1 MERTGE
7 IQSGE
12 HTLQGGSVHDYRQ
25 QVLTIS
31 LKTGRFVLHFLEML
45 VAMMVGMGVF
55 HLLTG
60 KPEAAYRVLW
70 YAGMEL
76 SMIPPMVALMLFQ
89 RHGWRSSTEMA
100 GAMLVGPAFFLGC
113 AQLGLHNYIP
123 GLSRQMLFALADATM
138 FLGMLGAMLYRR
150 DMYTRPHAGHH
161 HAVSMDHSMNG
172 ARHIGN

>member
-1 MERTGE
+1 METTGE
-7 IQSGE
+7 IHSVE
-12 HTLQGGSVHDYRQ
+12 HAQQGATAQDYRQ
-25 QVLTIS
+25 QLLTVFS
-31 LKTGRFVLHFLEML
+31 RSGRFVLHFLEML

-76 SMIPPMVALMLFQ
+76 SMIPPMVALMLYQ
-89 RHGWRSSTEMA
+89 RHGWRSSVEMA
-100 GAMLVGPAFFLGC
+100 GAMLVGPAFFLAC

-123 GLSRQMLFALADATM
+123 GLSRQTLFVLADATM

-150 DMYTRPHAGHH
+150 DMYTGPHAGHH
-161 HAVSMDHSMNG
+161 DAVGMDHSMNG